1 PDPSVDFE
9 TVKAAAL
16 RLRDELAEIGL
27 KTVPMV
33 TGGKGVH
40 VIVPLRPHAEWEEA
54 KGFAKALARSIAER
68 DPDNFVATM
77 SKAKRKGK
85 IFIDWLRN
93 DRGATAIAP
102 YSTRARSGGPVAT
115 PVGWDELQGLEAA
128 NGFQIPDII
137 ERIEAGTDPW
147 REIGKISQSLTKKI
161 LNSVE

>member
-1 PDPSVDFE
+1 
-9 TVKAAAL
+9 
-16 RLRDELAEIGL
+16 
-27 KTVPMV
+27 
-33 TGGKGVH
+33 
-40 VIVPLRPHAEWEEA
+40 
-54 KGFAKALARSIAER
+54 
-68 DPDNFVATM
+68 M